1 MNIRF
6 NSNPKVLMG
15 GFFQGGNLWNKPA
28 NDIDKC
34 FKIYFMQNGE
44 AIVYE
49 ADKLIKLS
57 NNQLYFINGYKLA
70 SQYCVDS
77 MSVEWLHFITDSVYL
92 NNLKKSIPLVV
103 SLDVSVFSSFIPV
116 FRKLKTY
123 FENSDSED
131 KVITM
136 EIQSLIH
143 FALARVFEISNI
155 NKLEVSADYNKLL
168 PALEHINTHFSSSI
182 SLDVLAGKC
191 CLSSNYFQRIFKRN
205 FGITPFNYI
214 LKMKMEKAIR
224 LLIYTDVPVKQIAFT
239 VGFEDEAYFSR
250 MFSKIYNESPGR
262 YRKNNLQ
269 HLP

>member
-1 MNIRF
+1 VQR
-6 NSNPKVLMG
+6 
-15 GFFQGGNLWNKPA
+15 
-28 NDIDKC
+28 
-34 FKIYFMQNGE
+34 GE
-44 AIVYE
+44 AVVCEGDTPI
-49 ADKLIKLS
+49 KLIA
-57 NNQLYFINGYKLA
+57 NQLYFINGYKLT
-70 SQYCVDS
+70 SQYCIDS

-92 NNLKKSIPLVV
+92 NYFRNSIPLVIP
-103 SLDVSVFSSFIPV
+103 LDISVFASFIPV
-116 FRKLKTY
+116 FTKLKTY
-123 FENSDSED
+123 FEHSELED

-143 FALARVFEISNI
+143 FALARVLEISDI
-155 NKLEVSADYNKLL
+155 NDLEISADYTKLL
-168 PALEHINTHFSSSI
+168 PALEYINTHFSSNI

-205 FGITPFNYI
+205 FGITPFNYM

-224 LLIYTDVPVKQIAFT
+224 LLIYTDFPVKQIAFT

-262 YRKNNLQ
+262 YRKINLK